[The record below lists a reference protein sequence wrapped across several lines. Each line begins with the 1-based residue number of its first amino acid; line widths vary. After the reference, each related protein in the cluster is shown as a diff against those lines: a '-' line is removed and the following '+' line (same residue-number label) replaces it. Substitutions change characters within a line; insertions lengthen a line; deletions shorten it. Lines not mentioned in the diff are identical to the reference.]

1 MSADI
6 IQFALRRHQK
16 RDVTDL
22 SASTA
27 GPDDLVMDHVDK
39 SPWEYVPS
47 FVMPGLVP
55 GIHALNPYSTKDVEG
70 RAQASGSDGV
80 LQTATPGHDVPNA

>member
-6 IQFALRRHQK
+6 IAFIPRRNRK
-16 RDVTDL
+16 SVFTGFP
-22 SASTA
+22 APKA
-27 GPDDLVMDHVDK
+27 APDDLVMDHVDTA
-39 SPWEYVPS
+39 PCEYVPS

-55 GIHALNPYSTKDVEG
+55 GIHALNPYRTKDMDG
-70 RAQASGSDGV
+70 RAQASGSDAV